1 MIHFMKKVIKE
12 EELFS
17 VNRICIILKLSLVN
31 SRIVKEL
38 YKDKLLSQKD
48 WEGLLKNKFLY

>member
-1 MIHFMKKVIKE
+1 MKKVIKE